1 MSQDKPPGTS
11 GFPAVAAV
19 YTQPPLPSRRP
30 KNIQRIPNLSQE
42 SSYIFVLVPVQSIST
57 MLQHPLALN
66 TLVEGGAVALDGS
79 VRAWITSPQH
89 HLVQIF
95 HCVFFFF
102 IFYLHASQLTLC
114 PVRPITSIG
123 INQYIKCVSL
133 PFRMFLPVLVLV
145 PEQAAGTS
153 LKLKLPS
160 LASEI
165 LLAVSRVWIS
175 LSLPT
180 SRGCAVAWR

>member
-1 MSQDKPPGTS
+1 
-11 GFPAVAAV
+11 
-19 YTQPPLPSRRP
+19 
-30 KNIQRIPNLSQE
+30 
-42 SSYIFVLVPVQSIST
+42 

-66 TLVEGGAVALDGS
+66 TLVEGGAIALDGS

-123 INQYIKCVSL
+123 INQYNVSL
-133 PFRMFLPVLVLV
+133 FPLECFYLSSSLFQYRP
-145 PEQAAGTS
+145 PAQAWS
-153 LKLKLPS
+153 
-160 LASEI
+160 
-165 LLAVSRVWIS
+165 
-175 LSLPT
+175 
-180 SRGCAVAWR
+180 

>member
-19 YTQPPLPSRRP
+19 GTQPPLPSRRP

-42 SSYIFVLVPVQSIST
+42 PSYIFVLVPVQSIST

-123 INQYIKCVSL
+123 INQYDVYIFPLVCFYLSSSL
-133 PFRMFLPVLVLV
+133 FQYRPPA
-145 PEQAAGTS
+145 QAWS
-153 LKLKLPS
+153 
-160 LASEI
+160 
-165 LLAVSRVWIS
+165 
-175 LSLPT
+175 
-180 SRGCAVAWR
+180 